1 MAAIRGQPEGSGQ
14 QVDFAGRLIEVG
26 GNRLLGRVDRVPAG
40 GHAADDVRVGSG
52 PLRHD
57 SLELQSVALVST
69 GVEQQVQAPG
79 TVLEG
84 GEACSLGEPAC
95 VQGNPG
101 QRHESQVELPR

>member
-1 MAAIRGQPEGSGQ
+1 MAAVRGQPEGTGQ

-26 GNRLLGRVDRVPAG
+26 DNRLQGRVDRVAAG

-57 SLELQSVALVST
+57 SLELRAVALVSV

-79 TVLEG
+79 TGLE
-84 GEACSLGEPAC
+84 AVKAVQLRRTRVRAGEPRST
-95 VQGNPG
+95 P
-101 QRHESQVELPR
+101 